1 MKVEKE
7 RYVLTLEY
15 NGENRYLTPSQGLV
29 DDICEA
35 LMFKSNIVA
44 ADVKYECFKEY
55 DLDLKIIPL
64 KITYEW

>member
-1 MKVEKE
+1 MKVEKQ

-35 LMFKSNIVA
+35 LMFKSNIAA
-44 ADVKYECFKEY
+44 ADVKDECFKEY
-55 DLDLKIIPL
+55 DLDLQIVPL
-64 KITYEW
+64 KVTYEW